1 MPGISSH
8 NEGAADQGLP
18 APVANAWP
26 TIITDGVNTVGVT
39 DDKLNV
45 TLSGNNK
52 VGIIDYV
59 RNFDVI
65 ATTFGELRTAE
76 TLQLIGG
83 NFFVSPL
90 DTLIWQA
97 TLANGGT
104 QSVTSGEINLKTN
117 TTANGSVIINTIRNA
132 IFLSG
137 SANDFIAGVRLPD
150 TGTVDNKRRWG
161 LFNTTEGMFFQLNGT
176 TPELIIRKNS
186 VDTTISS
193 GSFNNTFIVDTN
205 YHVYEI
211 FYTQGSFYFVQDKI
225 LIYKA
230 TPTTTVLTSTL
241 LLPVRFENVNIN
253 GSATNV
259 EMFARSGLVVRM
271 GVGSIDSAQSLL
283 TSSIN
288 TFTEEYTSTGAGVI
302 APTILLTPPT
312 NQRIVV
318 KGISLISE
326 IKTGMLQVDFL
337 TSGIKVFRLYPVT
350 NARGEQGEM
359 KIKGAINESLTFQ
372 GTSLGSTNRVFV
384 IINYDIE

>member
-205 YHVYEI
+205 YHVY
-211 FYTQGSFYFVQDKI
+211 
-225 LIYKA
+225 
-230 TPTTTVLTSTL
+230 
-241 LLPVRFENVNIN
+241 
-253 GSATNV
+253 
-259 EMFARSGLVVRM
+259 
-271 GVGSIDSAQSLL
+271 
-283 TSSIN
+283 
-288 TFTEEYTSTGAGVI
+288 
-302 APTILLTPPT
+302 
-312 NQRIVV
+312 
-318 KGISLISE
+318 
-326 IKTGMLQVDFL
+326 
-337 TSGIKVFRLYPVT
+337 
-350 NARGEQGEM
+350 
-359 KIKGAINESLTFQ
+359 
-372 GTSLGSTNRVFV
+372 
-384 IINYDIE
+384 